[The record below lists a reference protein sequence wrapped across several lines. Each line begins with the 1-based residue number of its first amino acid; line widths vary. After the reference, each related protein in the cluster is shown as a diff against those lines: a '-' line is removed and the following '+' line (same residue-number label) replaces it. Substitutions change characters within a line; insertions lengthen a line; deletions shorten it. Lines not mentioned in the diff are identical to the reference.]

1 MNETALPY
9 ADQVLEGKKLLE
21 DYQKACDWLD
31 KLGIEF
37 RRTRFATYLQDR
49 KLLFDA
55 KAKSV
60 SDYTDEEFKTVT
72 KRFLEASREM
82 HELVRVKATLSS
94 VDSDS
99 FISQLRNM
107 SKGHP
112 MRGESS
118 SDQSRN
124 FAFELDVASRFLYG
138 GFQVDLNHLADVVVK
153 VENRSLYIECKR
165 VTSPRQFEKRVS
177 SAKKQLKKRLSGKR
191 NAFGIAAF
199 EVSELLQNDIPAYSS
214 GRDMWNGERRLINGF
229 TTQKTDYL
237 STMTSKNIIGALNQ
251 LTSAKFI
258 ISDNELL
265 VGMARASSI
274 LKLSRTQKVSDFF
287 DKLQSKI
294 GNQVDF

>member
-107 SKGHP
+107 SK
-112 MRGESS
+112 
-118 SDQSRN
+118 
-124 FAFELDVASRFLYG
+124 
-138 GFQVDLNHLADVVVK
+138 
-153 VENRSLYIECKR
+153 
-165 VTSPRQFEKRVS
+165 VS
-177 SAKKQLKKRLSGKR
+177 SKVW
-191 NAFGIAAF
+191 
-199 EVSELLQNDIPAYSS
+199 EVHSL
-214 GRDMWNGERRLINGF
+214 
-229 TTQKTDYL
+229 
-237 STMTSKNIIGALNQ
+237 
-251 LTSAKFI
+251 
-258 ISDNELL
+258 
-265 VGMARASSI
+265 
-274 LKLSRTQKVSDFF
+274 
-287 DKLQSKI
+287 
-294 GNQVDF
+294 